1 MNRTTS
7 VIVALIAAATLSTI
21 SIAVPHQALAWG
33 KGGGHGGPGP
43 GGGCGGGGCG
53 GFGGGFYNGPI
64 LPYWS
69 YGFLGNGGVLVSPPI
84 LAGLF
89 DPGFGCG
96 GCGGFGGPF
105 GGFGGPFG
113 GFGGGPFIR

>member
-21 SIAVPHQALAWG
+21 GIAVPHQQALA
-33 KGGGHGGPGP
+33 
-43 GGGCGGGGCG
+43 CAGGGGCG
-53 GFGGGFYNGPI
+53 DPFGGGFYNGPI

-89 DPGFGCG
+89 DPGCGWGGCG
-96 GCGGFGGPF
+96 GCGGC
-105 GGFGGPFG
+105 
-113 GFGGGPFIR
+113 

>member
-21 SIAVPHQALAWG
+21 GIALPHQQALACA
-33 KGGGHGGPGP
+33 GG
-43 GGGCGGGGCG
+43 GGGGCG
-53 GFGGGFYNGPI
+53 DPFGGGFYNGPI

-89 DPGFGCG
+89 DPGCGG
-96 GCGGFGGPF
+96 GCGGFGGF
-105 GGFGGPFG
+105 GGIGGFGGF
-113 GFGGGPFIR
+113 R